1 MPPGHL
7 FVEYIYRYID
17 NHRMKNSKQIR
28 QEFISFFE
36 KRGHRFVRSAPVVP
50 NDDPT
55 LLFSNSGMAQFKDVF
70 LGTGIRDYSR
80 AVNSQKCIRASGKHN
95 DLEDVGYDNYHHTF
109 FEMLGNWSFGDY
121 FKKEAIEWA
130 WELMTEQWR
139 LPKEKMWATVF
150 AGGDGVEADEDAEK
164 LWKTCTDIASEQVL
178 RFDKNDNF
186 WEMGEVGPCGPCSEL
201 HIDLG
206 QGTCPLSDK
215 HECAVNLEGCW
226 RFVELWNLVFMQYQR
241 FADGHLE
248 ELSAQHVDTGMG
260 LERICRVLQ
269 EVDSNYSTDLFV
281 PILDKISEVTGQA
294 DSGEDTGVAFRVIA
308 DHLRSLSFAVADG
321 ALPSNEGRG
330 YVLRRMLRRATRFGR
345 VLNMHEPFI
354 YKLVPTLAEV
364 MGDAFPE
371 INKQQKHVQNV
382 IQAEE
387 TSFGS
392 TLDRGLEIFQKM
404 ISSSETKSS
413 KIISGED
420 AFKLYD
426 TYGFPVDLTRLMS
439 NEHGFEVDEKGF
451 EKLMKEQQE
460 RAREAGKFKTIPDKW
475 SEISEGPDSK
485 FVGYDTFITESK
497 LRRFSQNES
506 GQWQFILDT
515 TPFYAE
521 SGGQVGDH
529 GILQQNDNTWNV
541 VDVQKMGDSIIHIC
555 EAENKNLKNIA
566 PDNSTITASVDEK
579 LRLSTTNNHTAAHLM
594 HEALRQVL
602 GEHVT
607 QAGSLVNPEI
617 LRFDFTHFEKVSDTQ
632 LEEIENIVNLV
643 IRQNINTDIY
653 ETPFDEAISSG
664 IIALFGEKYG
674 DVVRVV
680 KISDYSE
687 ELCGG
692 CHVKATGQIG
702 QFRIVSEEGIAAG
715 IRRVVAVTGKQAEL
729 MAQEQGR
736 VARALRQLLNVP
748 EAQIPEMAEK
758 LAEEKRQ
765 LEKEV
770 QSLRSKAALAGISE
784 LVAQAEEIEGVSV
797 LAREIEA
804 DSADTLRNIGH
815 SVREQISSG
824 IAWLAA
830 TMDEKSTLLCVVSD
844 DLIQRGIKAGDMV
857 NEVAKLADGRG
868 GGKPNMAQAGIK
880 APEKLS
886 SALAAATEIV
896 REKLAN

>member
-1 MPPGHL
+1 
-7 FVEYIYRYID
+7 
-17 NHRMKNSKQIR
+17 MKNSKQIR

-130 WELMTEQWR
+130 WELMTEQWG
-139 LPKEKMWATVF
+139 LPKENMWATVF
-150 AGGDGVEADEDAEK
+150 AGGDGVEADEDAEN

-387 TSFGS
+387 ANFGS

-555 EAENKNLKNIA
+555 EAENKNLKNIV

-579 LRLSTTNNHTAAHLM
+579 TRLSTTNNHTAAHLM

-680 KISDYSE
+680 KISDFSE

-784 LVAQAEEIEGVSV
+784 LVAQAEEVEGVSV

-880 APEKLS
+880 APEKLP

>member
-1 MPPGHL
+1 
-7 FVEYIYRYID
+7 
-17 NHRMKNSKQIR
+17 MKNSKQIR

-241 FADGHLE
+241 FGDGHLE

-294 DSGEDTGVAFRVIA
+294 DSGEDAGVAFRVIA

-321 ALPSNEGRG
+321 VLPSNEGRG

-371 INKQQKHVQNV
+371 INKQQRHVQNV

-387 TSFGS
+387 ANFGS

-555 EAENKNLKNIA
+555 EAENKNLKNIV

-579 LRLSTTNNHTAAHLM
+579 SRLSTTNNHTAAHLM

-607 QAGSLVNPEI
+607 QAGSLVSPEI
-617 LRFDFTHFEKVSDTQ
+617 LRFDFTHFEKVSDTK

-680 KISDYSE
+680 KISDFSE

-748 EAQIPEMAEK
+748 EAKIPQMAEK

-770 QSLRSKAALAGISE
+770 QSLRSKAALEGISE
-784 LVAQAEEIEGVSV
+784 LVAQAEEVEGVSV

>member
-1 MPPGHL
+1 
-7 FVEYIYRYID
+7 
-17 NHRMKNSKQIR
+17 MKNSKQIR

-130 WELMTEQWR
+130 WELMTEQWG

-150 AGGDGVEADEDAEK
+150 AGGDGVEADEDAEN

-206 QGTCPLSDK
+206 HGTCPLSDK
-215 HECAVNLEGCW
+215 HVCAVNLEGCW

-281 PILDKISEVTGQA
+281 PIMDKISEVTGQA
-294 DSGEDTGVAFRVIA
+294 DSGKDAGVAFRVIA

-387 TSFGS
+387 ANFGS

-555 EAENKNLKNIA
+555 EAENKNLKNIV

-579 LRLSTTNNHTAAHLM
+579 SRLSTTNNHTAAHLM

-680 KISDYSE
+680 KISDFSE

-797 LAREIEA
+797 LAKEIEA

-880 APEKLS
+880 APEKLP

>member
-1 MPPGHL
+1 
-7 FVEYIYRYID
+7 
-17 NHRMKNSKQIR
+17 MKNSKQIR

-130 WELMTEQWR
+130 WELMTEQWG

-150 AGGDGVEADEDAEK
+150 AGGDGVEADEDAEN

-215 HECAVNLEGCW
+215 HKCAVNLEGCW

-281 PILDKISEVTGQA
+281 PIMDKINEVTGQA
-294 DSGEDTGVAFRVIA
+294 DSGEDAGVAFRVIA

-387 TSFGS
+387 TSFGT

-404 ISSSETKSS
+404 ISDSETKSS

-439 NEHGFEVDEKGF
+439 NEHGFEVDENGF
-451 EKLMKEQQE
+451 EILMKEQQV

-475 SEISEGPDSK
+475 NEISQGTDSK
-485 FVGYDTFITESK
+485 FVGYDTFITKSK

-506 GQWQFILDT
+506 GQWQFILAT

-529 GILQQNDNTWNV
+529 GIMQQNENTWNV

-555 EAENKNLKNIA
+555 ETENKNSINIV

-579 LRLSTTNNHTAAHLM
+579 SRLSTTNNHTAAHLM

-664 IIALFGEKYG
+664 IIALFCEKYG

-680 KISDYSE
+680 KISDFSE

-729 MAQEQGR
+729 MTQEQGR

-770 QSLRSKAALAGISE
+770 QSLRSKAALEGISE
-784 LVAQAEEIEGVSV
+784 LVAQAEEVDGVSV

-804 DSADTLRNIGH
+804 DSADTLRHIGH

-824 IAWLAA
+824 IAWLAT

-880 APEKLS
+880 APEKLP

>member
-1 MPPGHL
+1 
-7 FVEYIYRYID
+7 
-17 NHRMKNSKQIR
+17 MKNSKQIR

-80 AVNSQKCIRASGKHN
+80 VVNSQKCIRASGKHN

-130 WELMTEQWR
+130 WELMTEQWG

-150 AGGDGVEADEDAEK
+150 AGGEGVGADEDAEN
-164 LWKTCTDIASEQVL
+164 LWKTCTDITSEQVL
-178 RFDKNDNF
+178 RFDKIDNF

-241 FADGHLE
+241 FTDGHLE

-281 PILDKISEVTGQA
+281 PIMDKISEVTGQS
-294 DSGEDTGVAFRVIA
+294 DSGKDAGVAFRVIA

-354 YKLVPTLAEV
+354 YKLVPTMAEV

-404 ISSSETKSS
+404 ISNSETKSS

-439 NEHGFEVDEKGF
+439 NENGFEVDEKGF

-485 FVGYDTFITESK
+485 FVGYGTFITESK

-529 GILQQNDNTWNV
+529 GILKQNDNTWNV

-555 EAENKNLKNIA
+555 ESENKSLKNIV

-579 LRLSTTNNHTAAHLM
+579 SRLSTTNNHTAAHLM

-653 ETPFDEAISSG
+653 ETPFDKAISSG

-680 KISDYSE
+680 KISDFSE

-692 CHVKATGQIG
+692 CHVTATGQIG

-736 VARALRQLLNVP
+736 VARALRLLLNVP

-758 LAEEKRQ
+758 LAEEKRR

-770 QSLRSKAALAGISE
+770 QSLRSKAALKGISE

-815 SVREQISSG
+815 SVSEKISSG

-830 TMDEKSTLLCVVSD
+830 TIDEKSTLLCVVSD
-844 DLIQRGIKAGDMV
+844 DLVQRGIEAGEMV

-880 APEKLS
+880 APEKLP

-896 REKLAN
+896 REKLKN

>member
-1 MPPGHL
+1 
-7 FVEYIYRYID
+7 
-17 NHRMKNSKQIR
+17 MKNSKQIR

-130 WELMTEQWR
+130 WELMTEQWG

-150 AGGDGVEADEDAEK
+150 AGGDGVVADEDAEN

-387 TSFGS
+387 ANFGS

-555 EAENKNLKNIA
+555 EAENKNLKNIV

-579 LRLSTTNNHTAAHLM
+579 SRLSTTNNHTAAHLM

-680 KISDYSE
+680 KISDFSE

-784 LVAQAEEIEGVSV
+784 LVAQAEEVEGVSV

>member
-1 MPPGHL
+1 
-7 FVEYIYRYID
+7 
-17 NHRMKNSKQIR
+17 MKNSKQIR

-130 WELMTEQWR
+130 WELMTEQWG

-150 AGGDGVEADEDAEK
+150 AGGDGVEADEDAEN
-164 LWKTCTDIASEQVL
+164 LWKNCTDIASEQVL

-248 ELSAQHVDTGMG
+248 ELTAQHVDTGMG

-281 PILDKISEVTGQA
+281 PIMDKISEVTGQA
-294 DSGEDTGVAFRVIA
+294 DSGEDAGVAFRVIA

-439 NEHGFEVDEKGF
+439 KEHGFEVDEKGF

-555 EAENKNLKNIA
+555 EAENEKLKNIV

-579 LRLSTTNNHTAAHLM
+579 SRLSTTNNHTAAHLM

-643 IRQNINTDIY
+643 IRQNINTYIY
-653 ETPFDEAISSG
+653 ETPYDEAISSG

-680 KISDYSE
+680 KISDFSE

-729 MAQEQGR
+729 MTQEQGR

-770 QSLRSKAALAGISE
+770 QSLRSKAALEGISE
-784 LVAQAEEIEGVSV
+784 LVAQAEEVEGVSV

-880 APEKLS
+880 DPEKLP
-886 SALAAATEIV
+886 SALAAAKEIV

>member
-1 MPPGHL
+1 
-7 FVEYIYRYID
+7 
-17 NHRMKNSKQIR
+17 MKNSKQIR
-28 QEFISFFE
+28 QEFITFFE
-36 KRGHRFVRSAPVVP
+36 ERGHRFVRSSPVVP

-70 LGTGIRDYSR
+70 LGTGIRDYNR

-130 WELMTEQWR
+130 WELMIEVWG

-150 AGGDGVEADEDAEK
+150 AGGDGVEADEDAEN
-164 LWKTCTDIASEQVL
+164 LWKTCTDINPAQVL
-178 RFDKNDNF
+178 RFDKHDNF

-206 QGTCPLSDK
+206 EGTCPLSDE

-241 FADGHLE
+241 FPDGHLE

-281 PILDKISEVTGQA
+281 PILDKISEVTEQT
-294 DSGEDTGVAFRVIA
+294 DSGGEVSVAYRVIA

-371 INKQQKHVQNV
+371 INKQQNHVQNV
-382 IQAEE
+382 IKAEE
-387 TSFGS
+387 NSFGL

-404 ISSSETKSS
+404 VSSPETKSA
-413 KIISGED
+413 KMISGGD

-439 NEHGFEVDEKGF
+439 KEHGFEVDEDGF
-451 EKLMKEQQE
+451 ESLMKEQQK
-460 RAREAGKFKTIPDKW
+460 RAREAGKFKAIPDKW
-475 SEISEGPDSK
+475 TEISAGTDSK
-485 FVGYDTFITESK
+485 FVGYDTFMTESK
-497 LRRFSQNES
+497 LRRYSQNDS
-506 GQWQFILDT
+506 GQWQFIMDI

-529 GILQQNDNTWNV
+529 GKLQQNENTWNV

-555 EAENKNLKNIA
+555 EAENHGGKNMF
-566 PDNSTITASVDEK
+566 PDDSTFTATVDEK
-579 LRLSTTNNHTAAHLM
+579 LRLTTTNNHTAAHLL
-594 HEALRQVL
+594 HEALRQIL

-617 LRFDFTHFEKVSDTQ
+617 LRFDFTHFEKVSDIQ
-632 LEEIENIVNLV
+632 LEEIENIVNNV
-643 IRQNINTDIY
+643 IRQNIATDIY

-680 KISDYSE
+680 KISDFSE

-702 QFRIVSEEGIAAG
+702 QLRIVSEEGIAAG
-715 IRRVVAVTGKQAEL
+715 IRRVVAVTGKQAEV
-729 MAQEQGR
+729 MNQEQGR
-736 VARALRQLLNVP
+736 VARAMRQMLNVP
-748 EAQIPEMAEK
+748 DAQVPEMAEK
-758 LAEEKRQ
+758 LAVEKRQ
-765 LEKEV
+765 LEKEI
-770 QSLRSKAALAGISE
+770 QLLKSKAALAGVSE
-784 LVAQAEEIEGVSV
+784 LVAQAETVDGVSV
-797 LAREIEA
+797 LAKVIEA
-804 DSADTLRNIGH
+804 DSAETLRNIGH

-844 DLIQRGIKAGDMV
+844 DLIERGIKAGDMV
-857 NEVAKLADGRG
+857 NEVAQLADGRG

-880 APEKLS
+880 APEKLAA
-886 SALAAATEIV
+886 ALAATADIV
-896 REKLAN
+896 REKLVN

>member
-1 MPPGHL
+1 
-7 FVEYIYRYID
+7 
-17 NHRMKNSKQIR
+17 MKNSKQIR

-130 WELMTEQWR
+130 WELMTEQWG

-150 AGGDGVEADEDAEK
+150 AGGDGVEADEDAEN

-281 PILDKISEVTGQA
+281 PIMDKISEVTGQA
-294 DSGEDTGVAFRVIA
+294 DSGEDAGVAFRVIA

-555 EAENKNLKNIA
+555 EAENKNLKNIV

-579 LRLSTTNNHTAAHLM
+579 SRLSTTNNHTAAHLM

-607 QAGSLVNPEI
+607 QAGSLVNPEM
-617 LRFDFTHFEKVSDTQ
+617 LRFDFTHFEKVSDTL

-680 KISDYSE
+680 KISDFSE

-715 IRRVVAVTGKQAEL
+715 IRRVVAVTGNQAEL

-784 LVAQAEEIEGVSV
+784 LVAQAEEVEGVSV
-797 LAREIEA
+797 LAKEIEA

-880 APEKLS
+880 APEKLP

>member
-1 MPPGHL
+1 
-7 FVEYIYRYID
+7 
-17 NHRMKNSKQIR
+17 MKNSKQIR

-150 AGGDGVEADEDAEK
+150 AGGDGVEADEDAEN

-241 FADGHLE
+241 FVDGHLE
-248 ELSAQHVDTGMG
+248 ELTAQHVDTGMG

-269 EVDSNYSTDLFV
+269 EADSNYSTDLFV
-281 PILDKISEVTGQA
+281 PIMDKISEVTGQA
-294 DSGEDTGVAFRVIA
+294 DSGGEASVAFRVIA
-308 DHLRSLSFAVADG
+308 DHMRSLSFAVADG

-330 YVLRRMLRRATRFGR
+330 YVLRRMLRRASRFGR

-354 YKLVPTLAEV
+354 YKLVPILVHE

-371 INKQQKHVQNV
+371 INKQQKHIQNV

-387 TSFGS
+387 ANFGS

-404 ISSSETKSS
+404 ISSSETKSLN
-413 KIISGED
+413 IISGEN

-451 EKLMKEQQE
+451 EKFMKEQQE

-555 EAENKNLKNIA
+555 EAENKKLKNIV

-579 LRLSTTNNHTAAHLM
+579 SRLSTTNNHTAAHLM

-607 QAGSLVNPEI
+607 QAGSLVSPEL

-632 LEEIENIVNLV
+632 LEEIENIVNFV

-653 ETPFDEAISSG
+653 ETPYDEAISSG

-680 KISDYSE
+680 KISDFSE

-702 QFRIVSEEGIAAG
+702 QFRLVSEEGIAAG

-729 MAQEQGR
+729 MAQEQSR
-736 VARALRQLLNVP
+736 IARALRQLLNVP

-784 LVAQAEEIEGVSV
+784 LVAQAEEVEGVSV

-824 IAWLAA
+824 IAWLAT

-880 APEKLS
+880 APEKLP

>member
-1 MPPGHL
+1 
-7 FVEYIYRYID
+7 
-17 NHRMKNSKQIR
+17 MKNSKQIR

-130 WELMTEQWR
+130 WELMTEQWG

-150 AGGDGVEADEDAEK
+150 AGGDGVDADEDAEN
-164 LWKTCTDIASEQVL
+164 LWKTCTDIVSEQVL

-260 LERICRVLQ
+260 LERICRVIQ

-281 PILDKISEVTGQA
+281 PIMNKISEVTGQA
-294 DSGEDTGVAFRVIA
+294 DSGEDAGVAFRVIA

-321 ALPSNEGRG
+321 VLPSNEGRG

-371 INKQQKHVQNV
+371 INKQQRHVQNV

-387 TSFGS
+387 ANFGS

-439 NEHGFEVDEKGF
+439 NEHGLEVDEKGF

-460 RAREAGKFKTIPDKW
+460 RARDAGTFKTIPDKW
-475 SEISEGPDSK
+475 SEISEGHDSK

-555 EAENKNLKNIA
+555 EAENKNLKNIV

-579 LRLSTTNNHTAAHLM
+579 SRLSTTNNHTAAHLM

-607 QAGSLVNPEI
+607 QAGSLVSPEI
-617 LRFDFTHFEKVSDTQ
+617 LRFDFTHFEKVSDTK

-702 QFRIVSEEGIAAG
+702 QFRILSEEGIAAG

-765 LEKEV
+765 LVKEV

-784 LVAQAEEIEGVSV
+784 LVAQAEEVEGVSV

-857 NEVAKLADGRG
+857 NKVAKLADGRG

-880 APEKLS
+880 APEKLR
-886 SALAAATEIV
+886 SALAAAPEIV
-896 REKLAN
+896 REILAN

>member
-1 MPPGHL
+1 
-7 FVEYIYRYID
+7 
-17 NHRMKNSKQIR
+17 MKNSKQIR

-130 WELMTEQWR
+130 WELMTEQWG

-150 AGGDGVEADEDAEK
+150 AGGDGVDADEDAEN
-164 LWKTCTDIASEQVL
+164 LWKTCTDIVSEQVL

-260 LERICRVLQ
+260 LERICRVIQ

-281 PILDKISEVTGQA
+281 PIMNKISEVTGQA
-294 DSGEDTGVAFRVIA
+294 DSGEDAGVAFRVIA

-321 ALPSNEGRG
+321 VLPSNEGRG

-371 INKQQKHVQNV
+371 INKQQRHVQNV

-387 TSFGS
+387 ANFGS

-439 NEHGFEVDEKGF
+439 NEHGLEVDEKGF

-460 RAREAGKFKTIPDKW
+460 RARDAGTFKTIPDKW
-475 SEISEGPDSK
+475 SEISEGHDSK

-555 EAENKNLKNIA
+555 EAENKNLKNIV

-579 LRLSTTNNHTAAHLM
+579 SRLSTTNNHTAAHLM

-607 QAGSLVNPEI
+607 QAGSLVSPEI
-617 LRFDFTHFEKVSDTQ
+617 LRFDFTHFEKVSDTK

-702 QFRIVSEEGIAAG
+702 QFRILSEEGIAAG

-765 LEKEV
+765 LVKEV

-784 LVAQAEEIEGVSV
+784 LVAQAEEVEGVSV
-797 LAREIEA
+797 LAKEIEA

-857 NEVAKLADGRG
+857 NKVAKLADGRG

-880 APEKLS
+880 APEKLR
-886 SALAAATEIV
+886 SALAAAPEIV
-896 REKLAN
+896 REILAN

>member
-1 MPPGHL
+1 
-7 FVEYIYRYID
+7 
-17 NHRMKNSKQIR
+17 MKNSKQIR

-70 LGTGIRDYSR
+70 LGTGIRDYNR

-130 WELMTEQWR
+130 WELMTEQWG

-150 AGGDGVEADEDAEK
+150 AGGEGVEADEDAEN

-248 ELSAQHVDTGMG
+248 ELSSQHVDTGMG

-555 EAENKNLKNIA
+555 EAENKNLKNIV

-579 LRLSTTNNHTAAHLM
+579 SRLSTTNNHTAAHLM

-607 QAGSLVNPEI
+607 QAGSLVNPEM

-632 LEEIENIVNLV
+632 LEEIENIVNFV

-653 ETPFDEAISSG
+653 ETPYDEAISSG

-680 KISDYSE
+680 KISDFSE

-702 QFRIVSEEGIAAG
+702 QFRLVSEEGIAAG

-729 MAQEQGR
+729 MAQEQSR

-770 QSLRSKAALAGISE
+770 QSLRSKAALEGISE
-784 LVAQAEEIEGVSV
+784 LVAQAEEVEGVSV

-824 IAWLAA
+824 IAWLAT

-880 APEKLS
+880 APEKLPR
-886 SALAAATEIV
+886 ALAAAMGIV

>member
-1 MPPGHL
+1 
-7 FVEYIYRYID
+7 
-17 NHRMKNSKQIR
+17 MKNSKQIR

-130 WELMTEQWR
+130 WELMTEQWG

-150 AGGDGVEADEDAEK
+150 AGGDGVEADEDAEN

-281 PILDKISEVTGQA
+281 PIMDKISEVTGQA
-294 DSGEDTGVAFRVIA
+294 DSGEDAGVAFRVIA

-475 SEISEGPDSK
+475 NEISQGTDSK
-485 FVGYDTFITESK
+485 FVGYDTFITKSK

-529 GILQQNDNTWNV
+529 GIMQQNENTWNV

-555 EAENKNLKNIA
+555 EAENKNLKNIV

-579 LRLSTTNNHTAAHLM
+579 SRLSTTNNHTAAHLM

-680 KISDYSE
+680 KISDFSE

-692 CHVKATGQIG
+692 CHVKSTGQIG
-702 QFRIVSEEGIAAG
+702 QFRIVSEEGIASG

-784 LVAQAEEIEGVSV
+784 LVAQAEEVEGVSV
-797 LAREIEA
+797 LAKEIEA

-880 APEKLS
+880 APEKLP

>member
-1 MPPGHL
+1 
-7 FVEYIYRYID
+7 
-17 NHRMKNSKQIR
+17 MKNSKQIR

-130 WELMTEQWR
+130 WELMTEQWG

-150 AGGDGVEADEDAEK
+150 AGGDGVEADEDAEN

-387 TSFGS
+387 ANFGS

-555 EAENKNLKNIA
+555 EAENKNLKNIV

-579 LRLSTTNNHTAAHLM
+579 SRLSTTNNHTAAHLM

-607 QAGSLVNPEI
+607 QAGSLVNPEM

-680 KISDYSE
+680 KISDFSE

-729 MAQEQGR
+729 MTQEQGR

-784 LVAQAEEIEGVSV
+784 LVAQAEEVEGVSV

-880 APEKLS
+880 APEKLP

>member
-1 MPPGHL
+1 MFLFLDVVSPIPEFHL
-7 FVEYIYRYID
+7 IKDKKIIVSTKIIE
-17 NHRMKNSKQIR
+17 N
-28 QEFISFFE
+28 
-36 KRGHRFVRSAPVVP
+36 
-50 NDDPT
+50 ND
-55 LLFSNSGMAQFKDVF
+55 
-70 LGTGIRDYSR
+70 
-80 AVNSQKCIRASGKHN
+80 
-95 DLEDVGYDNYHHTF
+95 
-109 FEMLGNWSFGDY
+109 
-121 FKKEAIEWA
+121 
-130 WELMTEQWR
+130 
-139 LPKEKMWATVF
+139 
-150 AGGDGVEADEDAEK
+150 EK
-164 LWKTCTDIASEQVL
+164 L
-178 RFDKNDNF
+178 
-186 WEMGEVGPCGPCSEL
+186 
-201 HIDLG
+201 
-206 QGTCPLSDK
+206 SDTIIPK
-215 HECAVNLEGCW
+215 YL
-226 RFVELWNLVFMQYQR
+226 
-241 FADGHLE
+241 
-248 ELSAQHVDTGMG
+248 
-260 LERICRVLQ
+260 
-269 EVDSNYSTDLFV
+269 
-281 PILDKISEVTGQA
+281 KISENN
-294 DSGEDTGVAFRVIA
+294 FR
-308 DHLRSLSFAVADG
+308 RTKK
-321 ALPSNEGRG
+321 E
-330 YVLRRMLRRATRFGR
+330 
-345 VLNMHEPFI
+345 
-354 YKLVPTLAEV
+354 
-364 MGDAFPE
+364 
-371 INKQQKHVQNV
+371 
-382 IQAEE
+382 
-387 TSFGS
+387 
-392 TLDRGLEIFQKM
+392 LE
-404 ISSSETKSS
+404 
-413 KIISGED
+413 IISGED

-439 NEHGFEVDEKGF
+439 NEHGFEVDENCF

-497 LRRFSQNES
+497 LRRFSQNDS

-529 GILQQNDNTWNV
+529 GILQQNDSIWNV

-555 EAENKNLKNIA
+555 EANNKNLKNIV

-579 LRLSTTNNHTAAHLM
+579 SRLSTTNNHTTAHLM

-607 QAGSLVNPEI
+607 QAGSLVNPQM

-653 ETPFDEAISSG
+653 ETPYDEAISSG
-664 IIALFGEKYG
+664 IIAQFGEKYG

-680 KISDYSE
+680 KISNFSE

-702 QFRIVSEEGIAAG
+702 QFRLVSEEGIAAG

-729 MAQEQGR
+729 MTQEQGR

-770 QSLRSKAALAGISE
+770 QSLRSKAALEGISE
-784 LVAQAEEIEGVSV
+784 LVAQAEEVEGVSV

-804 DSADTLRNIGH
+804 NSADTLREIGH

-824 IAWLAA
+824 IAWLAT

-880 APEKLS
+880 APEKIP

>member
-1 MPPGHL
+1 
-7 FVEYIYRYID
+7 
-17 NHRMKNSKQIR
+17 
-28 QEFISFFE
+28 
-36 KRGHRFVRSAPVVP
+36 
-50 NDDPT
+50 
-55 LLFSNSGMAQFKDVF
+55 
-70 LGTGIRDYSR
+70 
-80 AVNSQKCIRASGKHN
+80 
-95 DLEDVGYDNYHHTF
+95 
-109 FEMLGNWSFGDY
+109 
-121 FKKEAIEWA
+121 
-130 WELMTEQWR
+130 
-139 LPKEKMWATVF
+139 
-150 AGGDGVEADEDAEK
+150 
-164 LWKTCTDIASEQVL
+164 
-178 RFDKNDNF
+178 
-186 WEMGEVGPCGPCSEL
+186 
-201 HIDLG
+201 
-206 QGTCPLSDK
+206 
-215 HECAVNLEGCW
+215 
-226 RFVELWNLVFMQYQR
+226 
-241 FADGHLE
+241 
-248 ELSAQHVDTGMG
+248 
-260 LERICRVLQ
+260 
-269 EVDSNYSTDLFV
+269 
-281 PILDKISEVTGQA
+281 
-294 DSGEDTGVAFRVIA
+294 
-308 DHLRSLSFAVADG
+308 
-321 ALPSNEGRG
+321 
-330 YVLRRMLRRATRFGR
+330 
-345 VLNMHEPFI
+345 MHEPFI

-382 IQAEE
+382 IHAEE

-404 ISSSETKSS
+404 ISGSETNSS

-439 NEHGFEVDEKGF
+439 KEHGFEVDEKNF
-451 EKLMKEQQE
+451 EKLMKKQQE
-460 RAREAGKFKTIPDKW
+460 RARKAGKFKTIPDKW

-485 FVGYDTFITESK
+485 FVGYDTFTTDSK

-529 GILQQNDNTWNV
+529 GILQQNDNTWYV
-541 VDVQKMGDSIIHIC
+541 LDVQKMGDSIIHIC
-555 EAENKNLKNIA
+555 EAENKNLKKIV
-566 PDNSTITASVDEK
+566 PDNSKISASVDEK

-607 QAGSLVNPEI
+607 QAGSLVSPEI

-643 IRQNINTDIY
+643 IRQNINTYIY

-664 IIALFGEKYG
+664 ITALFGEKYG

-680 KISDYSE
+680 KISDFSE

-715 IRRVVAVTGKQAEL
+715 IRRVVAVTGKQADL
-729 MAQEQGR
+729 MTQEQGR

-770 QSLRSKAALAGISE
+770 QSLKGKAALEGISE
-784 LVAQAEEIEGVSV
+784 LVAQAEEVEGVSV
-797 LAREIEA
+797 LARQIEA

-824 IAWLAA
+824 IAWLAT

-880 APEKLS
+880 APEKLP
-886 SALAAATEIV
+886 SALAAAKGIV
-896 REKLAN
+896 LEKLSN

>member
-1 MPPGHL
+1 
-7 FVEYIYRYID
+7 
-17 NHRMKNSKQIR
+17 MKNSKQIR

-80 AVNSQKCIRASGKHN
+80 AVNSQKCLRASGKHN

-130 WELMTEQWR
+130 WELMTEQWG

-150 AGGDGVEADEDAEK
+150 AGGEGVEADEDAEN

-281 PILDKISEVTGQA
+281 PIMDKISEVTGQA
-294 DSGEDTGVAFRVIA
+294 DSGEDAGVAFRVIA

-354 YKLVPTLAEV
+354 YKLVPTLAQE

-555 EAENKNLKNIA
+555 EAENKNLKNIV

-579 LRLSTTNNHTAAHLM
+579 SRLSTTNNHTAAHLM

-653 ETPFDEAISSG
+653 ETPYDEAISSG

-680 KISDYSE
+680 KISDFSE

-702 QFRIVSEEGIAAG
+702 QFRLVSEEGIAAG

-729 MAQEQGR
+729 MTQEQGR

-770 QSLRSKAALAGISE
+770 QSLRSKAALEGISE
-784 LVAQAEEIEGVSV
+784 LVAQAEEVEGVSV

-824 IAWLAA
+824 IAWLAT

-880 APEKLS
+880 APEKIP

>member
-1 MPPGHL
+1 
-7 FVEYIYRYID
+7 
-17 NHRMKNSKQIR
+17 MKNSKQIR

-130 WELMTEQWR
+130 WELMTEQWG

-150 AGGDGVEADEDAEK
+150 AGGDGVEADEDAEN

-294 DSGEDTGVAFRVIA
+294 DSGKDTGVAFRVIA

-404 ISSSETKSS
+404 IASSETKSS

-521 SGGQVGDH
+521 SGGQVGDL
-529 GILQQNDNTWNV
+529 GILQQNNNIWNV

-555 EAENKNLKNIA
+555 EAENKNLKNIV

-579 LRLSTTNNHTAAHLM
+579 SRLSTTNNHTAAHLM

-680 KISDYSE
+680 KISDFSE

-770 QSLRSKAALAGISE
+770 QSLRSKAALEGISE
-784 LVAQAEEIEGVSV
+784 LVAQAEEVEGVSV

-824 IAWLAA
+824 IAWLAT

-880 APEKLS
+880 APEKLP